1 MDEDNAS
8 TLDIAPV
15 GRHKQVKLLG
25 LADLDQ
31 RTGAAKS
38 ARALIQA
45 IEEDLGGSDRL
56 TAGERVLAARAG
68 VAAAM
73 CEHQEA
79 LWLSGR
85 PVDIASYATL
95 INATA
100 RLLRTIGL
108 ERRPRDVTPDLQ
120 AYVEAKA
127 TEPEVLPPPPA
138 PKAVPP

>member
-1 MDEDNAS
+1 
-8 TLDIAPV
+8 
-15 GRHKQVKLLG
+15 
-25 LADLDQ
+25 
-31 RTGAAKS
+31 
-38 ARALIQA
+38 
-45 IEEDLGGSDRL
+45 
-56 TAGERVLAARAG
+56 
-68 VAAAM
+68 
-73 CEHQEA
+73 
-79 LWLSGR
+79 
-85 PVDIASYATL
+85 VDIASYATL

>member
-15 GRHKQVKLLG
+15 GRHKRVKLLG

-79 LWLSGR
+79 LCR